1 MEINE
6 KTANAAMTKALIKV
20 QQCVLVA
27 TKDKTNPLYNSKYA
41 SLQSVLEAVREPLN
55 SNGFALS
62 QNTTTGAM
70 TVSVVTRL
78 LHESGGELVSEPLT
92 AMLKNEFLKTGKEI
106 PPSVHQIG
114 SAIAHLQRYSLCPFL
129 GVATEDD
136 DGNTAHLAGKD
147 EPADDRKGA
156 TTGKGAESKAAPAA
170 AHRSI
175 HTGEL
180 LDSPEAI
187 ERHKAAAAKA
197 TAAAEPKK
205 SETAQPAKKAEAS
218 AVNPKLSAAMLE
230 SRVTPEGLTGYL
242 KGELGQ
248 PRISKPLLV
257 GAMTA
262 DSLGEKIVDALLAP
276 KNWGMV
282 VERIFADPTYL
293 PF

>member
-1 MEINE
+1 METNE

-20 QQCVLVA
+20 QQHVLTAKKDGKNPMFNSRYA
-27 TKDKTNPLYNSKYA
+27 TLD
-41 SLQSVLEAVREPLN
+41 SVLDAIREPL
-55 SNGFALS
+55 SANGFALV
-62 QNTTTGAM
+62 QEATTGDM

-78 LHESGGELVSEPLT
+78 LHDSGGELASPALSAPLR
-92 AMLKNEFLKTGKEI
+92 KEFSKAGVEL
-106 PPSVHQIG
+106 PPSVQQIG
-114 SAIAHLQRYSLCPFL
+114 SVVTYLRRYSLCPFL
-129 GVATEDD
+129 GVAAEDDD
-136 DGNTAHLAGKD
+136 DGNGASDSGKNAPAADKPHTAEK
-147 EPADDRKGA
+147 
-156 TTGKGAESKAAPAA
+156 SKAAPAA

-205 SETAQPAKKAEAS
+205 SDPAPPSKKAEAS
-218 AVNPKLSAAMLE
+218 AVNPKLAAAMLE